1 MSQGKR
7 SYRQDLRVAFVLQL
21 FLLLLSSAVMDGGQ
35 CSQWVLLSMIPFW
48 FLAGLIFIRRLGTIT
63 KIDGLF
69 IRWGYLIILPTM
81 VISTSLRW
89 GAIVSLG

>member
-1 MSQGKR
+1 MSQGKMKC
-7 SYRQDLRVAFVLQL
+7 RQDLSVAFALQL

-48 FLAGLIFIRRLGTIT
+48 FVAGLIFIRRLGTLT

-69 IRWGYLIILPTM
+69 IRWGYLAILPA
-81 VISTSLRW
+81 VVVLILVKWWLIQRF
-89 GAIVSLG
+89 